1 MTQLAFTTKKRH
13 IFLTY
18 FFTPVD
24 VLSWSGRGKV
34 SEDKT
39 SMQEQSSFG
48 ALLKHYR
55 LAAGLSQEALAA
67 RASLSART
75 ISDLERGVH
84 AVPHTDTFELLTD
97 ALSLTDQQRTLLLA
111 SARPADAFVDTPP
124 RSHTLDFP
132 VPPTRLVGRERERSH
147 TLELLRR
154 ASTRLFTLTG
164 PSGVGKTRFALQ
176 LVQDIAPD
184 FVDGVTFV
192 ALAPVRDAALVPGPI
207 AQALGIHESANTSL
221 AEQVR
226 VFLRP
231 KHLLLVLDN
240 VEQVLDSA
248 SFAAD
253 LLANCPHLFILVTSR
268 TPLRLRAEQEVRLAP
283 LPLKDAVTLFCERA
297 RAVRPT
303 QVYAVSEVAAICQ
316 QVDRLP
322 LAIELAALCVRLLPL
337 SELQK
342 RLTHRLTL
350 LRDGARDLP
359 KRQQTMENAIAWS
372 YELLTEEQQ
381 RCFRA
386 LGVFVGGWTLE
397 AAEEV
402 CRDEQNV
409 TPETFMLTLAALID
423 ASLVQVEIPTEGRER
438 FGMLELIREYALER
452 LHASGEEE
460 QCRRRHAAYY
470 ARLAETVMAYFGEEQ
485 GARESHFALTLE
497 LPNARAALE
506 WAEEK
511 KEAKLGLQLA
521 GFARLWHV
529 RGQMS
534 EAERWMER
542 MLALDLRA
550 RERGEQAAPLTL
562 RIAILYGF
570 GRTQVRHGRA
580 EHSAEVY
587 ANEGLRLARS
597 IGDQNGICNA
607 YATLGMIAQA
617 NGKLD
622 EAERAYIE
630 SDALARQ
637 LKHSGLMSRAMSH
650 LSDVASM
657 RGDLEHATA
666 LLEEALANARVS
678 GMTWDIPIMTAMLG
692 HLARQQQRYDL
703 AKARYREAL
712 VRFRTFSS
720 PSYIAWCLEGYA
732 AAFSAEGHYTQA
744 TRMCA
749 AAAALREQIQAPLPQ
764 VQRETFEQ
772 TVATARAAIDEASF
786 AREWN
791 AGTVLT
797 QDEAIDNALSEVSA

>member
-1 MTQLAFTTKKRH
+1 
-13 IFLTY
+13 
-18 FFTPVD
+18 
-24 VLSWSGRGKV
+24 
-34 SEDKT
+34 
-39 SMQEQSSFG
+39 MQEPSSFG

-67 RASLSART
+67 RANLSART

-84 AVPHTDTFELLTD
+84 ASPHTDTLGLLTG

-132 VPPTRLVGRERERSH
+132 VPPTRLIGRERERSH

-184 FVDGVTFV
+184 FVDGVAFV
-192 ALAPVRDAALVPGPI
+192 ALAPVRDAALVPGAI

-221 AEQVR
+221 AEQVP

-248 SFAAD
+248 SFVAD

-283 LPLKDAVTLFCERA
+283 LPLKDAVTLFYERA
-297 RAVRPT
+297 QAVRPS
-303 QVYAVSEVAAICQ
+303 QVYAVSEIAAICE

-322 LAIELAALCVRLLPL
+322 LAIELAAMHVKLLPL

-402 CRDEQNV
+402 CQDRQN
-409 TPETFMLTLAALID
+409 TTSEMFLLILAALVD
-423 ASLVQVEIPTEGRER
+423 ASLVQVEIPAEARER
-438 FGMLELIREYALER
+438 FGMLETIREYALGR
-452 LHASGEEE
+452 LRAAREEE
-460 QCRRRHAAYY
+460 LCRRRHAAYY
-470 ARLAETVMAYFGEEQ
+470 ARLAETVMAYFGAEQ
-485 GARESHFALTLE
+485 GARDSHFALTLE

-511 KEAKLGLQLA
+511 NEAELGLRLA
-521 GFARLWHV
+521 GFSRLWHV

-534 EAERWMER
+534 EAERWIER

-550 RERGEQAAPLTL
+550 RERGEQTAPLTL
-562 RIAILYGF
+562 RIAMLYGF
-570 GRTQVRHGRA
+570 GRTRVRHGRA

-587 ANEGLRLARS
+587 ANEALHLARS
-597 IGDQNGICNA
+597 IGDQHGMCNA

-630 SDALARQ
+630 SDALARH

-650 LSDVASM
+650 LSEVASM

-666 LLEEALANARVS
+666 LLEEALAHARVS

-692 HLARQQQRYDL
+692 HLARQQQRYGL
-703 AKARYREAL
+703 AKAHYREAL

-720 PSYIAWCLEGYA
+720 PTYIAGCLEGYA
-732 AAFSAEGHYTQA
+732 SVLSAEGHYTQA

-749 AAAALREQIQAPLPQ
+749 AAAALREQIQAPLLQ
-764 VQRETFEQ
+764 AQREAFEQ
-772 TVATARAAIDEASF
+772 TVATARAALEEASF

-791 AGTVLT
+791 AGAVLT

>member
-1 MTQLAFTTKKRH
+1 
-13 IFLTY
+13 
-18 FFTPVD
+18 
-24 VLSWSGRGKV
+24 
-34 SEDKT
+34 
-39 SMQEQSSFG
+39 MQEQSSFG

-84 AVPHTDTFELLTD
+84 AAPHTDTFELLTS

-184 FVDGVTFV
+184 FVDGVAFV
-192 ALAPVRDAALVPGPI
+192 ALAPVRDAALVPGTI
-207 AQALGIHESANTSL
+207 AQALGIHESANASL

-322 LAIELAALCVRLLPL
+322 LAIELAAMHVKLLPL

-402 CRDEQNV
+402 CRDRQN
-409 TPETFMLTLAALID
+409 TTSETFVLILAALVD
-423 ASLVQVEIPTEGRER
+423 ASLVQVEIPAEGRER
-438 FGMLELIREYALER
+438 FGMLEIIREYALER
-452 LHASGEEE
+452 LRVAGEEE
-460 QCRRRHAAYY
+460 LCRRRHAAYY

-497 LPNARAALE
+497 LPNAHAALE

-511 KEAKLGLQLA
+511 KEAELGLQLA

-534 EAERWMER
+534 EAEQWMER

-550 RERGEQAAPLTL
+550 RVRGEQTAPLTL

-570 GRTQVRHGRA
+570 GRTQVRHGRT

-587 ANEGLRLARS
+587 ANEALRLARS
-597 IGDQNGICNA
+597 IGDQHGMCNA

-637 LKHSGLMSRAMSH
+637 LKHSGLLSRAMSH

-657 RGDLEHATA
+657 RGDLERATA

-692 HLARQQQRYDL
+692 HLARQQQRHDL
-703 AKARYREAL
+703 AKARYREGL
-712 VRFRTFSS
+712 TLLSTFDS
-720 PSYIAWCLEGYA
+720 PAYIAWCLEGYA
-732 AAFSAEGHYTQA
+732 AVLGAEGHYTQA

-749 AAAALREQIQAPLPQ
+749 AAAALREQIQAPLLQ
-764 VQRETFEQ
+764 AQREAFEQ
-772 TVATARAAIDEASF
+772 TVATARAALDEASF

-791 AGTVLT
+791 AGTMLT
-797 QDEAIDNALSEVSA
+797 QDQAIDYALSDVCA

>member
-1 MTQLAFTTKKRH
+1 
-13 IFLTY
+13 
-18 FFTPVD
+18 
-24 VLSWSGRGKV
+24 
-34 SEDKT
+34 
-39 SMQEQSSFG
+39 MQEQSSFG
-48 ALLKHYR
+48 TLLKHYR
-55 LAAGLSQEALAA
+55 LTTGLSQEALAA

-84 AVPHTDTFELLTD
+84 AAPHTDTLELLTG

-111 SARPADAFVDTPP
+111 SARPADTFVNTPP
-124 RSHTLDFP
+124 RPHTLDFP

-147 TLELLRR
+147 ALELLRR

-184 FVDGVTFV
+184 FVDGIAFV
-192 ALAPVRDAALVPGPI
+192 ALTPVRDAALVPGAI
-207 AQALGIHESANTSL
+207 AQTLGIRESANASL

-248 SFAAD
+248 SFVAD
-253 LLANCPHLFILVTSR
+253 LLVHCPHLFILVTSR
-268 TPLRLRAEQEVRLAP
+268 TPLRLRAEQEIQLAP

-297 RAVRPT
+297 KAVRPT
-303 QVYAVSEVAAICQ
+303 QVYVVSEVEAICQ

-322 LAIELAALCVRLLPL
+322 LAIELAAMHVKLLPL

-402 CRDEQNV
+402 CRDRQN
-409 TPETFMLTLAALID
+409 TASETFVLTLAALVD
-423 ASLVQVEIPTEGRER
+423 ASLIQVEIPAEGRER
-438 FGMLELIREYALER
+438 FGMLEMIREYALER
-452 LHASGEEE
+452 LRAAREEE
-460 QCRRRHAAYY
+460 LCRRRHAAYY
-470 ARLAETVMAYFGEEQ
+470 ARLAETVMAYFGAEQ

-511 KEAKLGLQLA
+511 NEAELGLRLA
-521 GFARLWHV
+521 GFTRLWHV

-542 MLALDLRA
+542 MLALDQRA
-550 RERGEQAAPLTL
+550 RERGEQTAPLTL
-562 RIAILYGF
+562 RIAMLYGF
-570 GRTQVRHGRA
+570 GRTQVRHGRTK
-580 EHSAEVY
+580 HSAEVY
-587 ANEGLRLARS
+587 ANEALHLAQS

-607 YATLGMIAQA
+607 CATLGMIAQA
-617 NGKLD
+617 NGKLN
-622 EAERAYIE
+622 EAERAFAE
-630 SDALARQ
+630 SYTLARR
-637 LKHSGLMSRAMSH
+637 LKHSGLMSRALSH
-650 LSDVASM
+650 LSDAASM

-692 HLARQQQRYDL
+692 HLARQQQRYNL
-703 AKARYREAL
+703 AKAYYREAL
-712 VRFRTFSS
+712 MRFRTFSS
-720 PSYIAWCLEGYA
+720 PTYIAGCLEGYA
-732 AAFSAEGHYTQA
+732 AVLSAEGHYTQA

-749 AAAALREQIQAPLPQ
+749 AAATLREQIQAPLLQ
-764 VQRETFEQ
+764 IQREAFEQ
-772 TVATARAAIDEASF
+772 TVATARAALDEADF
-786 AREWN
+786 ASEWN

-797 QDEAIDNALSEVSA
+797 QDEAIDNALSEVSE

>member
-1 MTQLAFTTKKRH
+1 
-13 IFLTY
+13 
-18 FFTPVD
+18 
-24 VLSWSGRGKV
+24 
-34 SEDKT
+34 
-39 SMQEQSSFG
+39 MQEQSSFG

-84 AVPHTDTFELLTD
+84 AAPHTDTLELLTG

-124 RSHTLDFP
+124 HSHTLDFP

-147 TLELLRR
+147 TLELLHH

-176 LVQDIAPD
+176 LIHDIAPD
-184 FVDGVTFV
+184 FVDGVAFV
-192 ALAPVRDAALVPGPI
+192 ALAPVRDAALVPGAI
-207 AQALGIHESANTSL
+207 SQALGIHELANASL

-226 VFLRP
+226 IFLRL

-248 SFAAD
+248 SFVAD

-268 TPLRLRAEQEVRLAP
+268 APLRLRAEQEVRLAP
-283 LPLKDAVTLFCERA
+283 FPLKDAVTLFYERA
-297 RAVRPT
+297 QTVRPT
-303 QVYAVSEVAAICQ
+303 QVYAVNDVEAICE

-322 LAIELAALCVRLLPL
+322 LAIELAAMHVKLLPL

-372 YELLTEEQQ
+372 YELLTGEQQ

-386 LGVFVGGWTLE
+386 LGIFVGGWTLE
-397 AAEEV
+397 SAEEV
-402 CRDEQNV
+402 CRDRQN
-409 TPETFMLTLAALID
+409 TTSEMFLLILAALVD
-423 ASLVQVEIPTEGRER
+423 ASLVQVEIPAEGRER
-438 FGMLELIREYALER
+438 FGMLETIREYAMER
-452 LHASGEEE
+452 LRAAREEE
-460 QCRRRHAAYY
+460 LYRRRHAAYY
-470 ARLAETVMAYFGEEQ
+470 AQLAETVMAYFGTEQ
-485 GARESHFALTLE
+485 GAREPHFALMLE

-511 KEAKLGLQLA
+511 NEAELGLRLA
-521 GFARLWHV
+521 GFTRLWQV

-542 MLALDLRA
+542 MLSLDQRA
-550 RERGEQAAPLTL
+550 RERGHPTAPLTQ
-562 RIAILYGF
+562 RIAILFGF

-580 EHSAEVY
+580 EHSAEAY
-587 ANEGLRLARS
+587 ANEALHLAQS
-597 IGDQNGICNA
+597 IGDQHGMCNA

-617 NGKLD
+617 NSKLD

-637 LKHSGLMSRAMSH
+637 LKDRGLMSRAMSH

-657 RGDLEHATA
+657 KGDLQRATV
-666 LLEEALANARVS
+666 LLEEALANAHIS

-692 HLARQQQRYDL
+692 HLARQQEHNDL
-703 AKARYREAL
+703 AKVHYREAL
-712 VRFRTFSS
+712 VGFRPFSS
-720 PSYIAWCLEGYA
+720 LTYIAGCLEGFA
-732 AAFSAEGHYTQA
+732 AVICAEGRYAQA
-744 TRMCA
+744 VRLCA
-749 AAAALREQIQAPLPQ
+749 AAATMREQAQAPLPQ
-764 VQRETFEQ
+764 AEREVLEH
-772 TVATARAAIDEASF
+772 TVATARAALDEQIF
-786 AREWN
+786 ARDWT
-791 AGTVLT
+791 AGAALKY
-797 QDEAIDNALSEVSA
+797 DEAIDYALSDAYN

>member
-1 MTQLAFTTKKRH
+1 
-13 IFLTY
+13 
-18 FFTPVD
+18 
-24 VLSWSGRGKV
+24 
-34 SEDKT
+34 
-39 SMQEQSSFG
+39 MQEQSSFG

-55 LAAGLSQEALAA
+55 LATGLSQEALAA

-75 ISDLERGVH
+75 ISDLERGIH
-84 AVPHTDTFELLTD
+84 ATPHTDTLELLTG
-97 ALSLTDQQRTLLLA
+97 ALSLTDQQRALLLA
-111 SARPADAFVDTPP
+111 SARPADTFVDTPP
-124 RSHTLDFP
+124 RSHKLDFP
-132 VPPTRLVGRERERSH
+132 VPPTRLVGREQERSH

-176 LVQDIAPD
+176 LIQDIAPD

-192 ALAPVRDAALVPGPI
+192 VLASVRDAALVPGAI

-221 AEQVR
+221 VEQVR
-226 VFLRP
+226 VLLRP

-248 SFAAD
+248 SFVAD

-268 TPLRLRAEQEVRLAP
+268 TPLRLRAEQEVQLAP
-283 LPLKDAVTLFCERA
+283 LPLEDAVTLFCERA
-297 RAVRPT
+297 KAVRPT
-303 QVYAVSEVAAICQ
+303 QVYAESEVAAICE

-322 LAIELAALCVRLLPL
+322 LAIELAAMHVKLLPL

-342 RLTHRLTL
+342 RLTHRLAL

-402 CRDEQNV
+402 CRDRQN
-409 TPETFMLTLAALID
+409 TTSETFVLILAALVD
-423 ASLVQVEIPTEGRER
+423 ASLVLVEIPAEGRER
-438 FGMLELIREYALER
+438 FGMLEMIREYALER
-452 LHASGEEE
+452 LRVAGEEE
-460 QCRRRHAAYY
+460 LCRRRHAAYY

-511 KEAKLGLQLA
+511 KEAELGLQLA

-534 EAERWMER
+534 EAEQWMER

-550 RERGEQAAPLTL
+550 RERGEQTAPLTL

-570 GRTQVRHGRA
+570 GRTQVRHGRT

-587 ANEGLRLARS
+587 ANEALRLARS

-637 LKHSGLMSRAMSH
+637 LKHSGLMSRAASH

-657 RGDLEHATA
+657 RGDLDQATA

-720 PSYIAWCLEGYA
+720 PTYIAWCLEGYA
-732 AAFSAEGHYTQA
+732 AVLSAEGHYTQA

-749 AAAALREQIQAPLPQ
+749 TAAALREQIQAPLLQ
-764 VQRETFEQ
+764 AQREAFEQ
-772 TVATARAAIDEASF
+772 TVATARAVLDEASF
-786 AREWN
+786 TREWN

-797 QDEAIDNALSEVSA
+797 QDEAIDNALSEVGA